1 MKLYNN
7 MRDTSHLSQLGK
19 TIQARK
25 KLKNMFQEKQ
35 LENLGLYEQAA
46 RIQEPITKTITETA
60 EETKKELKKVLN
72 AIEQQPLGALLPPQ
86 HQHAVP
92 IVTTPED
99 AEILSIINN
108 ETNTGLTNN
117 TLSHINTINNV
128 KAFTIGSGSNK
139 ELFGLKNR
147 TLVNIDSKE
156 EYLIPSVGVA
166 KLLFQSKPTEDDVTK
181 DDVDEYIRFLDQ
193 YKFTIT
199 QNSKRKILQKFYPKT
214 RTSIERKRSAVDSF
228 NRVDA
233 TTSNAVSGEGV
244 KVMTIPSDPNKLREA
259 LILQLADVQAGNNN
273 NFNYT
278 NAIMKEMLLQK
289 LITSKDYRAILKECF
304 HV

>member
-1 MKLYNN
+1 MSY
-7 MRDTSHLSQLGK
+7 LSQLGK

-25 KLKNMFQEKQ
+25 NLRNIFQAKQ
-35 LENLGLYEQAA
+35 LMNLGLYEQAA

-60 EETKKELKKVLN
+60 EETKKELEKVLN
-72 AIEQQPLGALLPPQ
+72 AIERQRAANQPPHQPLVPLAPSPQQPTVVA
-86 HQHAVP
+86 
-92 IVTTPED
+92 PED

-108 ETNTGLTNN
+108 ETSSGLTNN

-128 KAFTIGSGSNK
+128 KAFTIGSGKYK

-166 KLLFQSKPTEDDVTK
+166 KLLFQSKPTEDDITK
-181 DDVDEYIRFLDQ
+181 DDVDEYKRFLDQ
-193 YKFTIT
+193 YKFAIT

-214 RTSIERKRSAVDSF
+214 RTSIEADSF
-228 NRVDA
+228 NRVGA
-233 TTSNAVSGEGV
+233 TTVSGEGLSDSKQSGV

-259 LILQLADVQAGNNN
+259 LILQLADAQAGNNN

-278 NAIMKEMLLQK
+278 NAILKEMLLQK
-289 LITSKDYRAILKECF
+289 LITSKEYRSILKECF

>member
-1 MKLYNN
+1 MKLYNTMPEQN
-7 MRDTSHLSQLGK
+7 SSHLSQLNK

-25 KLKNMFQEKQ
+25 KLKNIFQAKQ
-35 LENLGLYEQAA
+35 LENLGLYEEAA
-46 RIQEPITKTITETA
+46 RLQEPITKTITETSA
-60 EETKKELKKVLN
+60 ETKKELEKVRN
-72 AIEQQPLGALLPPQ
+72 AIEHQHQSLVPLAASQQPT
-86 HQHAVP
+86 
-92 IVTTPED
+92 IVTPED
-99 AEILSIINN
+99 AEIVSIINN
-108 ETNTGLTNN
+108 ETSSGLTNN
-117 TLSHINTINNV
+117 TLSLISTINNA
-128 KAFTIGSGSNK
+128 KAFTIGSGKNK

-156 EYLIPSVGVA
+156 EYTIPTVGVA
-166 KLLFQSKPTEDDVTK
+166 KLLFQSKPTEDDITK
-181 DDVDEYIRFLDQ
+181 DDVDEYKRFLDQ
-193 YKFTIT
+193 YKFPIT

-214 RTSIERKRSAVDSF
+214 VAIPADKVGTTIGEGVSDSKQC
-228 NRVDA
+228 
-233 TTSNAVSGEGV
+233 GV

-278 NAIMKEMLLQK
+278 NAILKEMLSQK